1 MASTEQPPIF
11 AGTGLSHNSS
21 EDHQD
26 EKQATED
33 GLTQDETPD
42 DTFPEGGARAWLV
55 AIGTAGI
62 AFCTLGYVNSFGLV
76 P

>member
-1 MASTEQPPIF
+1 MAPSEQPPIL

-21 EDHQD
+21 EDHRD

-33 GLTQDETPD
+33 GIIQGEAPE
-42 DTFPEGGARAWLV
+42 DTFPEGGTRAWSV